1 MSGRDLRNAHF
12 FPGPGLPRASRSSAP
27 LESLSRFALL
37 PANQART
44 QRVLKHRLQGGT
56 NPGDPRGGAFG
67 EPATWSCGCT
77 KSLGSRSDDTVYRA
91 VRDVRNWR
99 RPRAAGLQ
107 YKEAMQIHLD
117 EIAKSVTPG
126 ARALLILDQAGSH
139 GAKDLRLPSNLS
151 ILPLPP
157 RAPELNQENVW
168 QFMRQ
173 AASLSDWVAG

>member
-1 MSGRDLRNAHF
+1 
-12 FPGPGLPRASRSSAP
+12 
-27 LESLSRFALL
+27 
-37 PANQART
+37 
-44 QRVLKHRLQGGT
+44 
-56 NPGDPRGGAFG
+56 
-67 EPATWSCGCT
+67 
-77 KSLGSRSDDTVYRA
+77 
-91 VRDVRNWR
+91 
-99 RPRAAGLQ
+99 
-107 YKEAMQIHLD
+107 MQIHLD